1 MTKHYKKIALTFFV
15 TVILAVSVFAFSATA
30 ANEGPFVYE
39 FSNGEVII
47 TRCDPSVSG
56 DLIIPDTLG
65 GMPVIA
71 IGERAFY
78 YCSEITSITMGE
90 NIRSIG
96 KEAFAFCGAL
106 SKVVLSEELT
116 EIAEGAFQMCFNL
129 SEASLSK
136 TKLKSIGE
144 GAFEDCEYLSF
155 AAFPDTLETIG
166 KEAFLYCSNM
176 ESVIIGKNVKYVG
189 DFAFSKCYNVRSV
202 YYLGTQQEFAN
213 INFAVGN
220 NLLEPATKYY
230 EHIHV
235 YDEKVIAKGDC
246 LTRGSKVYSCRCGDV
261 YNDVSYGAHSY
272 QNVITKATFK
282 ANGKT
287 EKTCKLCGNIQKT
300 TVIPKVTAKLAKT
313 AYAYSGKAITPSVTV
328 TNADGAVLTADKSYT
343 LKYSSGR
350 KEMGEYAVRITLSGT
365 KYEGTTKL
373 YFNIIPGKPSISTDE
388 STDKITLSWE
398 KVKGAKGY
406 RVYSYDTV
414 KKVYKSLKTLTG
426 TSYTI
431 SKLEAGTDYAFSV
444 RAYGKADGETIWGSH
459 SIVKTA
465 TVPATVKI
473 SSVSSGSAGKVTVKW
488 SATTATG
495 YEIYMATGKDGQ
507 YKKIKTVTKNTTT
520 SYTKS
525 SLKTGTS
532 YGFIVRSYKTV
543 GDTKLYGDF
552 SKVKY
557 LTVK

>member
-1 MTKHYKKIALTFFV
+1 MTKLSKKILFTIFV
-15 TVILAVSVFAFSATA
+15 TVVMVACLLSASA
-30 ANEGPFVYE
+30 ANEGPYVYE
-39 FSNGEVII
+39 INNGEVTI
-47 TRCDPSVSG
+47 TRCDPTTAG
-56 DLIIPDTLG
+56 DIIIPDTLG
-65 GMPVIA
+65 GMPVVK

-78 YCSEITSITMGE
+78 YCGEITSITMGD

-96 KEAFAFCGAL
+96 KEAFAICGAL

-116 EIAEGAFQMCFNL
+116 EIAEGAFYMCFNL

-144 GAFEDCEYLSF
+144 RAFEDCEYLSV
-155 AAFPDTLETIG
+155 AALPDTLEIIG
-166 KEAFLYCSNM
+166 KEAFLYCNSM

-202 YYLGTQQEFAN
+202 YYIGTQQEFAN

-220 NLLEPATKYY
+220 DLLEPATKYY

-235 YDEKVIAKGDC
+235 YECETVSVGDC
-246 LTRGSKVYSCRCGDV
+246 LTRGQKIYTCRCGDV

-272 QNVITKATFK
+272 ENVTTKATFK
-282 ANGKT
+282 ADGKT
-287 EKTCKLCGNIQKT
+287 EKKCKLCGNVKKT
-300 TVIPKVTAKLAKT
+300 TIIPKVTAKLAKT
-313 AYAYSGKAITPSVTV
+313 AYAYSGKEITPTVTV
-328 TNADGAVLTADKSYT
+328 TNTEGTALTLDKSYT

-350 KEMGEYAVRITLSGT
+350 KEMGEYAVRITLSGS

-373 YFNIIPGKPSISTDE
+373 YFNIIPGKASISTDE
-388 STDKITLSWE
+388 DTDKITLTWE

-406 RVYSYDTV
+406 RVYSYNV
-414 KKVYKSLKTLTG
+414 EKKTYKALKTLSG

-431 SKLEAGTDYAFSV
+431 TKLESGTDYAYTV
-444 RAYGKADGETIWGSH
+444 RAYGKVDGETIWGSH
-459 SIVKTA
+459 SVVKTA

-473 SSVSSGSAGKVTVKW
+473 SSATSGSAGKVTVKW
-488 SATTATG
+488 SSTTATG

-507 YKKIKTVTKNTTT
+507 YKKIKDITKSTTT

-525 SLKTGTS
+525 SLKSGTS
-532 YGFIVRSYKTV
+532 YNFIVRAYKTV
-543 GDTKLYGDF
+543 GDTKLYSDF
-552 SKVKY
+552 SKVKSV
-557 LTVK
+557 TVK

>member
-473 SSVSSGSAGKVTVKW
+473 SSVSSGSAGKATVKW

-557 LTVK
+557 VTVK

>member
-532 YGFIVRSYKTV
+532 YGFIVRAYKTV

-557 LTVK
+557 VTVK

>member
-1 MTKHYKKIALTFFV
+1 MTKHYRKIALTFFV
-15 TVILAVSVFAFSATA
+15 TVILAVSVFAFSASA

-39 FSNGEVII
+39 ISNGEVII
-47 TRCDPSVSG
+47 TKCDPTVSG

-65 GMPVIA
+65 GMPVTA
-71 IGERAFY
+71 IGDRAFY
-78 YCSEITSITMGE
+78 YCSEITSVTMSE
-90 NIRSIG
+90 DIRYIG
-96 KEAFAFCGAL
+96 KGAFAYCGAL
-106 SKVVLSEELT
+106 SKIYLPTEIT
-116 EIAEGAFQMCFNL
+116 EIADETFYMCFNL
-129 SEASLSK
+129 SEASLSN
-136 TKLKSIGE
+136 TKIKSIGTR
-144 GAFEDCEYLSF
+144 AFAYCDFLTVVNL
-155 AAFPDTLETIG
+155 PDTLETVG
-166 KEAFLYCSNM
+166 AEAFHWCGSLNA
-176 ESVIIGKNVKYVG
+176 VIIGKNVKYVG
-189 DFAFSKCYNVRSV
+189 DYAFSKCHNVQSV
-202 YYLGTQQEFAN
+202 YYIGTEVDSQK
-213 INFAVGN
+213 INYSVGN
-220 NLLEPATKYY
+220 DLLIPATKYY

-235 YDEKVIAKGDC
+235 YDEKVVAAGDC
-246 LTRGSKVYSCRCGDV
+246 LTRGRKVYSCRCSDV

-272 QNVITKATFK
+272 QNKITKATFK

-313 AYAYSGKAITPSVTV
+313 AYAYSGKEITPTVTV
-328 TNADGAVLTADKSYT
+328 TNADGAVLTKDKSYT

-373 YFNIIPGKPSISTDE
+373 YFNIIPGKPSITTDE

-406 RVYSYDTV
+406 RVYSYDT
-414 KKVYKSLKTLTG
+414 KKKTYKSLKTLTG

-459 SIVKTA
+459 SVVKTA

-473 SSVSSGSAGKVTVKW
+473 SSASSGSAGKVTVKW

-525 SLKTGTS
+525 SLKSGTS
-532 YGFIVRSYKTV
+532 YGFIVRAYKTV

-557 LTVK
+557 ISVK

>member
-1 MTKHYKKIALTFFV
+1 MTKHYKKIVLTFFV
-15 TVILAVSVFAFSATA
+15 TVILAVSMFAFSASA

-343 LKYSSGR
+343 LKYSNGR

-532 YGFIVRSYKTV
+532 YGFIVRAYKTV

-557 LTVK
+557 VTVK

>member
-116 EIAEGAFQMCFNL
+116 EIAEGAFRMCFNL

-300 TVIPKVTAKLAKT
+300 TVIPKVTVKLAKT

-495 YEIYMATGKDGQ
+495 YEIYMATGKDSQ

-532 YGFIVRSYKTV
+532 YGFIVRAYKTV

-557 LTVK
+557 VTVK

>member
-328 TNADGAVLTADKSYT
+328 TNADGAVLTADKSYI

-473 SSVSSGSAGKVTVKW
+473 SSVSSGSAGKATVKW

-520 SYTKS
+520 SYSKS

-532 YGFIVRSYKTV
+532 YGFIVRAYKTV

-557 LTVK
+557 VTVK

>member
-15 TVILAVSVFAFSATA
+15 TVILAVSMFAFSASA

-39 FSNGEVII
+39 LSNGEVII
-47 TRCDPSVSG
+47 TKCDPTVSG

-65 GMPVIA
+65 GMPVVA
-71 IGERAFY
+71 IGEKAFY
-78 YCSEITSITMGE
+78 YCSEITSITMGD

-116 EIAEGAFQMCFNL
+116 ELSERAFYMCFNL
-129 SEASLSK
+129 GEASLSK

-144 GAFEDCEYLSF
+144 RAFEDCGYLSV
-155 AAFPDTLETIG
+155 AALPDTLETIG
-166 KEAFLYCSNM
+166 KEAFLYCNNM

-189 DFAFSKCYNVRSV
+189 DFAFSKCYNVRTV
-202 YYLGTQQEFAN
+202 YYMGTQQEFAN

-220 NLLEPATKYY
+220 DLLEPATKYY

-300 TVIPKVTAKLAKT
+300 TVIPKVTAKLSKT
-313 AYAYSGKAITPSVTV
+313 AYAYSGKTITPSVTV

-373 YFNIIPGKPSISTDE
+373 YFNIIPGKPSITTDE

-414 KKVYKSLKTLTG
+414 KKVYKSLKTLSG

-473 SSVSSGSAGKVTVKW
+473 SSISSGSAGKVTVKW
-488 SATTATG
+488 SSTTATG
-495 YEIYMATGKDGQ
+495 YEIYMAAGKDGQ
-507 YKKIKTVTKNTTT
+507 YKKIKTVTKNSTT

-532 YGFIVRSYKTV
+532 YGFIVRAYKTV

-557 LTVK
+557 VTVK

>member
-473 SSVSSGSAGKVTVKW
+473 SSVSSGSAGKATVKW

>member
-1 MTKHYKKIALTFFV
+1 MTKHYKKIVLTFFV
-15 TVILAVSVFAFSATA
+15 TVILAVSMFAFSASA

-39 FSNGEVII
+39 ISNGEVII
-47 TRCDPSVSG
+47 TKCDPTISG

-65 GMPVIA
+65 GMPVTA
-71 IGERAFY
+71 IGEKAFY
-78 YCSEITSITMGE
+78 YCSEITSITMSE
-90 NIRSIG
+90 DIRYIG
-96 KEAFAFCGAL
+96 KGAFAYCGAL
-106 SKVVLSEELT
+106 EKIYLPTEIT
-116 EIAEGAFQMCFNL
+116 EIADETFYMCFNL
-129 SEASLSK
+129 SEASLTN
-136 TKLKSIGE
+136 TKIKRIGKD
-144 GAFEDCEYLSF
+144 AFAYCEYLTTVNL
-155 AAFPDTLETIG
+155 PDTLETVG
-166 KEAFLYCSNM
+166 VYAFHWCSNL
-176 ESVIIGKNVKYVG
+176 ETVIVGKNVKTISDYA
-189 DFAFSKCYNVRSV
+189 FARCHNIQSV
-202 YYLGTQQEFAN
+202 YYMGTEADYQK
-213 INFAVGN
+213 INFTAGN
-220 NLLEPATKYY
+220 DLLAPTIKYY
-230 EHIHV
+230 EHIHI
-235 YDEKVIAKGDC
+235 YDEKVITTGDC
-246 LTRGSKVYSCRCGDV
+246 LTRGRKVYTCRCSDV

-313 AYAYSGKAITPSVTV
+313 AYAYSGKAITPTVTV

-350 KEMGEYAVRITLSGT
+350 KELGEYAVRITLSGT

-373 YFNIIPGKPSISTDE
+373 YFNIIPGKPSITTDE

-406 RVYSYDTV
+406 RVYAYDTA
-414 KKVYKSLKTLTG
+414 KKTYKSLKTLTG

-431 SKLEAGTDYAFSV
+431 SKLEAGKDYAYSV
-444 RAYGKADGETIWGSH
+444 RAYGKSGDENIWGSH
-459 SIVKTA
+459 SVVKTA

-473 SSVSSGSAGKVTVKW
+473 SSATSGSAGKVTVKW
-488 SATTATG
+488 AATTATG

-507 YKKIKTVTKNTTT
+507 YKKIKTITSSATT
-520 SYTKS
+520 SYTKA
-525 SLKTGTS
+525 SLKSGTS
-532 YGFIVRSYKTV
+532 YSFIVRAYKTV

-557 LTVK
+557 VTAK

>member
-1 MTKHYKKIALTFFV
+1 MTKHYRKIALTFFV
-15 TVILAVSVFAFSATA
+15 TVILAVSVFAFSASA

-39 FSNGEVII
+39 ISNGEVI
-47 TRCDPSVSG
+47 TTKCDPTVSG

-65 GMPVIA
+65 GMPVTA
-71 IGERAFY
+71 IGDRAFY
-78 YCSEITSITMGE
+78 YCSEITSVTMSE
-90 NIRSIG
+90 DIRYIG
-96 KEAFAFCGAL
+96 KGAFAYCGAL
-106 SKVVLSEELT
+106 SKIYLPTEIT
-116 EIAEGAFQMCFNL
+116 EIADETFYMCFNL
-129 SEASLSK
+129 SEASLSN
-136 TKLKSIGE
+136 TKIKSIGTR
-144 GAFEDCEYLSF
+144 AFAYCDFLTVVNL
-155 AAFPDTLETIG
+155 PDTLETVG
-166 KEAFLYCSNM
+166 AEAFHWCGSLNA
-176 ESVIIGKNVKYVG
+176 VIIGKNVKYVG
-189 DFAFSKCYNVRSV
+189 DYAFSKCHNVQSV
-202 YYLGTQQEFAN
+202 YYIGTEVDSQK
-213 INFAVGN
+213 INYSVGN
-220 NLLEPATKYY
+220 DLLIPATKYY

-235 YDEKVIAKGDC
+235 YDEKVVAAGDC
-246 LTRGSKVYSCRCGDV
+246 LTRGRKVYSCRCSDV

-272 QNVITKATFK
+272 QNKITKATFK

-313 AYAYSGKAITPSVTV
+313 AYAYSGKEITPTVTV
-328 TNADGAVLTADKSYT
+328 TNADGAVLTKDKSYT

-373 YFNIIPGKPSISTDE
+373 YFNIIPGKPSITTDE

-406 RVYSYDTV
+406 RVYSYDT
-414 KKVYKSLKTLTG
+414 KKKTYKSLKTLTG

-459 SIVKTA
+459 SVVKTA

-473 SSVSSGSAGKVTVKW
+473 SSASSGSAGKVTVKW

-525 SLKTGTS
+525 SLKSGTS
-532 YGFIVRSYKTV
+532 YGFIVRAYKTV

-557 LTVK
+557 ISVK